1 MDLLSIQDTAED
13 LDGASSSRPTRKTP
27 ANGEEASRSK
37 PQPSRLRAFTR
48 FDSDT
53 SPASP
58 SSESPAVNGSA
69 NERDQDHALE
79 AQGQPMWMQMKAGP
93 SDYWR
98 RSPSPPTP
106 VAPPATWRE
115 LSTEPWPEDL
125 EDGPSDYWSAFQS
138 AGRVFQSAGREDHR
152 PEALNGHG
160 RDMPFQQFGQESRGN
175 DHRQFEDSVEEIE
188 EELGI
193 LPGGMRGP
201 DLPMNG
207 LKPLV
212 MEEERASLTSSMDD
226 RNGERSRDR
235 LEELGK
241 TRDNVVDDGAS
252 STFELPQQVS
262 LDLQFM

>member
-1 MDLLSIQDTAED
+1 MDPLSIQDIAED
-13 LDGASSSRPTRKTP
+13 LDGASGSRPTRKTP
-27 ANGEEASRSK
+27 ANGAEASRSK
-37 PQPSRLRAFTR
+37 PQPSRMRAFTR

-53 SPASP
+53 ALASP
-58 SSESPAVNGSA
+58 PSESAAVNGSVKGK
-69 NERDQDHALE
+69 DQDHALE
-79 AQGQPMWMQMKAGP
+79 AQGQSKWVQMEAGP

-138 AGRVFQSAGREDHR
+138 AGREG

-160 RDMPFQQFGQESRGN
+160 RDMRFQQLGRESRG
-175 DHRQFEDSVEEIE
+175 DKHRQFEDSVEEIE

-193 LPGGMRGP
+193 LPVGMRDA
-201 DLPMNG
+201 DLSVNG
-207 LKPLV
+207 SKPLKPLV
-212 MEEERASLTSSMDD
+212 IQEERTSLASSMDD
-226 RNGERSRDR
+226 RNGEERSRDR
-235 LEELGK
+235 LEEGGK
-241 TRDNVVDDGAS
+241 TRDSVVDDGAS

-262 LDLQFM
+262 LEFRFM